1 MKPPVGLPDKFRGP
15 IEKSTMGKKEE
26 RGTFFRQSGWM
37 VLATTLGGLLM
48 WAVHK
53 VATACLSESDYGTLG
68 MFLRALNLMMIPA
81 CGLQAVFAQQTAIA
95 FDLQA
100 RSRLSTLVR
109 QAVLWTFLLWAAVAV
124 GVWFFHVQIEE
135 LFKLSGAFLALAVL
149 VGLLVLLRPIG
160 VGILQGEQNFF
171 WVGWSQILD
180 GAGRLGVIALVLYLF
195 KTTASG
201 ALLGVLAGLFLCIV
215 VCIWKTHPV
224 WRPAGSS
231 VEFWLWVKKL
241 IPLTLGAGIPL
252 FMVSADTL
260 VVKAAF
266 GADEINL
273 YAAAGIVTQAM
284 IFFTLPVTAVMF
296 PKVARSAAQSEKTS
310 VLLMALGTT
319 GLLSAAGV
327 VGVFLMPELPL
338 RVMFSA
344 NYVAAATLLPWF
356 ALAMFP
362 LTMSTVL
369 INNLLARGLYR
380 SVPWFWG
387 VAILYLVTLLLR
399 HESFGEVIAVIGIY
413 NALLL
418 VVAIFFSFGRSQR
431 A

>member
-1 MKPPVGLPDKFRGP
+1 MEQKEQRGA
-15 IEKSTMGKKEE
+15 
-26 RGTFFRQSGWM
+26 FFRQSGWM
-37 VLATTLGGLLM
+37 VVATTLGGLLM

-53 VATACLSESDYGTLG
+53 VATGCLSEADYGTLG

-95 FDLQA
+95 LDPES

-109 QAVLWTFLLWAAVAV
+109 ESVLWTFLLWGAVAL
-124 GVWFFHVQIEE
+124 GVWFFHAQIEE
-135 LFKLSGAFLALAVL
+135 LFKISGTFLALAVL

-160 VGILQGEQNFF
+160 VGILQGEQNFC

-195 KTTASG
+195 KGGASG
-201 ALLGVLAGLFLCIV
+201 ALVGVLSGLLLCIA

-224 WRPAGSS
+224 WRAKGAR
-231 VEFWLWVKKL
+231 VDFRDWVVRL
-241 IPLTLGAGIPL
+241 APLTFGAGIPL

-260 VVKAAF
+260 VVKATFDA
-266 GADEINL
+266 EEVNL

-284 IFFTLPVTAVMF
+284 IFFTLPVSTVMF
-296 PKVARSAAQSEKTS
+296 PKVARSSAQSEESS
-310 VLLMALGTT
+310 VLLKALGTT
-319 GLLSAAGV
+319 GLLAAAV
-327 VGVFLMPELPL
+327 VAGTFLLPELPL

-344 NYVAAATLLPWF
+344 DYLAAANLLPWF

-369 INNLLARGLYR
+369 INNLLARGLYAA
-380 SVPWFWG
+380 VPWLWC
-387 VAILYLVTLLLR
+387 VATLYLGTLVMK
-399 HESFGEVIAVIGIY
+399 HESFEQVILVIGIY
-413 NALLL
+413 NVLLL
-418 VVAIFFSFGRSQR
+418 GVTIFFSFRRSQR
-431 A
+431 PQRVQV